1 MAAHSLIGEDN
12 RVTVNVALYERVQSS
27 PEFVGLRRRRRLFVI
42 PVSVAFALWYAG
54 YLVLAAYAPGFM
66 AIKLLGN
73 ITVALVGG
81 VVHVLSILLIA
92 TAYVRYMNRTI
103 DPGAARIR
111 GEVEDIWHSS
121 GLPDQGR

>member
-12 RVTVNVALYERVQSS
+12 RVTVNVARYERVQSS

-121 GLPDQGR
+121 GLPKY